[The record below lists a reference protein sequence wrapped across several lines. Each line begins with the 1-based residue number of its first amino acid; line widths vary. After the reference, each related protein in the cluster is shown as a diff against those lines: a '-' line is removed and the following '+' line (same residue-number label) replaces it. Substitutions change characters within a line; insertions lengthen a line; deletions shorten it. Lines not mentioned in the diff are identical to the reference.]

1 MTADFGVCVTLRLAH
16 VVNQHGVPQL
26 GHTYNGPLRPTD
38 YGAVEVHAD
47 CTGAFAEPESG
58 DADEGLDGLG

>member
-1 MTADFGVCVTLRLAH
+1 M
-16 VVNQHGVPQL
+16 PQL